1 MSNKA
6 AILLV
11 DDEEEFVSTLAER
24 LEIRGFQP
32 EVATSGQQAV
42 ELMEKRNFDVMVLD
56 VKMPG
61 MDGLKVM
68 ERARTL
74 RPDLPVILL
83 TGHGSAE
90 NGARGMHQGAFDCL
104 MKPLDID
111 DLISKIREAV
121 AESSS

>member
-1 MSNKA
+1 MNSKA
-6 AILLV
+6 SILLV

-32 EVATSGQQAV
+32 EAATSGQQAV
-42 ELMEKRNFDVMVLD
+42 ELMENRHFDVMVLD

-61 MDGLKVM
+61 MSGFKVM
-68 ERARTL
+68 EKAKEL

-83 TGHGSAE
+83 TGHGSTDD
-90 NGARGMHQGAFDCL
+90 GVQGMHQGAFDFL

-111 DLISKIREAV
+111 ELISKIREAT
-121 AESSS
+121 AENS

>member
-1 MSNKA
+1 MNSKA

-11 DDEEEFVSTLAER
+11 DDEEEFVNTLAER

-61 MDGLKVM
+61 MDGLQVM
-68 ERARTL
+68 EKARTL

-83 TGHGSAE
+83 TGHGSADD
-90 NGARGMHQGAFDCL
+90 GVQGMHQGAFDFL

-111 DLISKIREAV
+111 DLISKIREAL

>member
-1 MSNKA
+1 MNSKA

-11 DDEEEFVSTLAER
+11 DDEEEFVNTLAER

-42 ELMEKRNFDVMVLD
+42 EIMEKRNFDVMVLD

-68 ERARTL
+68 ERAKDL

-83 TGHGSAE
+83 TGHGSTDD
-90 NGARGMHQGAFDCL
+90 GVQGMHQGAFDFL

-111 DLISKIREAV
+111 DLISKIREAL

>member
-1 MSNKA
+1 MNSKA
-6 AILLV
+6 SILLV

-32 EVATSGQQAV
+32 EAATSGQQAV
-42 ELMEKRNFDVMVLD
+42 ELMENRHFDVMVLD

-61 MDGLKVM
+61 MSGFKVM
-68 ERARTL
+68 EKAKEL

-83 TGHGSAE
+83 TGHGSSDD
-90 NGARGMHQGAFDCL
+90 GVQGMHQGAFDFL

-111 DLISKIREAV
+111 ELISKIREAT
-121 AESSS
+121 AENS